1 MLNEAFSA
9 GARPGKVILKY
20 YSNAII
26 TTSCPLPGFYDFDR
40 NFRFELPLPSEAYAR
55 PSCRLKV
62 KSPLPLLGGIAARFG
77 RSAFGPEVPVNQTSS
92 ERSRPALPSPPPTH
106 EPPTV
111 T

>member
-40 NFRFELPLPSEAYAR
+40 NFRFELPLPSEAYA
-55 PSCRLKV
+55 SRLFV
-62 KSPLPLLGGIAARFG
+62 SSSNHHALGGVSHRRDRLALAVPLTSLVRLLPPNSPRF
-77 RSAFGPEVPVNQTSS
+77 
-92 ERSRPALPSPPPTH
+92 LHLSPRATFSG
-106 EPPTV
+106 
-111 T
+111 